1 MTDFFKGRK
10 LAVAT
15 KHEKGKVII
24 SLMEK
29 ELAVVCVVP
38 KNINT
43 DRLRTFLVKLKER
56 MTPLLQ
62 QEKRID

>member
-24 SLMEK
+24 PLMEK
-29 ELAVVCVVP
+29 ELAVVCVVS

-43 DRLRTFLVKLKER
+43 DRLGPFLVKLKER
-56 MTPLLQ
+56 MTP
-62 QEKRID
+62 